1 MRGSLSK
8 GTLSWSL
15 SKGTL
20 SRSLSKGTLSWSLK
34 LTHSMVGQQ
43 ETPSTV
49 KGYSCQPQRPLPEGA
64 KHDQSGCQQSVPFHD
79 NDNDNDN
86 DSFIHTTYTWYTLYN
101 CIIYKQKRNTE
112 LSHSVHV

>member
-79 NDNDNDN
+79 RSTGDPFY
-86 DSFIHTTYTWYTLYN
+86 SQRLQLPAPKTLPEGA
-101 CIIYKQKRNTE
+101 K
-112 LSHSVHV
+112 HD